1 MSIGVE
7 DEAVHAVGPVEV
19 TLCLEHAGVVAV
31 ATLAAGCGERLGSHH
46 LIAVLMGDG
55 GSQIG
60 HAAEHVAAY
69 PELAHGHIGRG
80 ADLHRVEGT
89 LIRLGQKPHAM
100 LVAELAEVFIVVLG
114 HELADGETQ
123 VPEEPFSH
131 IATIHIVASQGGQVG
146 GEVVMP
152 PSGKLMLEAWCPVAA
167 AYLVTID
174 ERTGKSCADQRAELV
189 DDGLDAALPEGIE
202 RLATHLVALQSV
214 ASGQRRM
221 VGHAGGREAD
231 AQDGPVAFRHI
242 PCQRAAGQHPV
253 RQVDDVFTL
262 DDGLL
267 IHIARLWHQVALEVI
282 VAECLL
288 FQAVDALLALRSG
301 KGKHGDVLVEL
312 MARLRFL

>member
-1 MSIGVE
+1 
-7 DEAVHAVGPVEV
+7 
-19 TLCLEHAGVVAV
+19 
-31 ATLAAGCGERLGSHH
+31 
-46 LIAVLMGDG
+46 
-55 GSQIG
+55 
-60 HAAEHVAAY
+60 
-69 PELAHGHIGRG
+69 
-80 ADLHRVEGT
+80 
-89 LIRLGQKPHAM
+89 M

-123 VPEEPFSH
+123 VPEEPFGH

-152 PSGKLMLEAWCPVAA
+152 PSGKLLLEAWCPVAA
-167 AYLVTID
+167 TYLVTVY
-174 ERTGKSCADQRAELV
+174 ERTGKGCSDQRAELV
-189 DDGLDAALPEGIE
+189 DDGLDAALPEGVE

-231 AQDGPVAFRHI
+231 AQDGPVAFGHFPR
-242 PCQRAAGQHPV
+242 QRAAGQHTV
-253 RQVDDVFTL
+253 RQVDDVLAL